1 MKSIEHIAKT
11 LHGRS
16 QPLSSMATVEASLE
30 AISTTDNNSLEDGQK
45 LEDHVHPEGGKTKDM
60 IDETEPSVSEGD
72 MNQRDA
78 DCEEKSCSN
87 RPNEKL
93 NLSKSD
99 ESVDSKMK
107 TAATNT
113 VIDSGSRK
121 LRYYGMGTGTF
132 LN

>member
-11 LHGRS
+11 LHERS

-30 AISTTDNNSLEDGQK
+30 AISTTDNNSLED
-45 LEDHVHPEGGKTKDM
+45 VHPERGKTKDVM
-60 IDETEPSVSEGD
+60 DETEPRVSEGD
-72 MNQRDA
+72 TNQRDT
-78 DCEEKSCSN
+78 DCEEKSCSD

-113 VIDSGSRK
+113 AIDSGSRK
-121 LRYYGMGTGTF
+121 LRYYGTGAGTF